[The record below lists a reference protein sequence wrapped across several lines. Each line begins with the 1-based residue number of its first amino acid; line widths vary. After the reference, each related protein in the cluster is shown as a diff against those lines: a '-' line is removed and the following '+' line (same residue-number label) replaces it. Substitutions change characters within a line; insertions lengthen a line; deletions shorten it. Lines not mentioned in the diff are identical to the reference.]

1 MSYNSKYTGAEVEAL
16 LDKLAID
23 KEDFFIWSWNGNVY
37 GNLLEGEYD
46 KIKNTTLVLI
56 NALGTEAQYMI
67 PVARN
72 IDGDNIVLTIHV
84 SDSEGLV
91 NLTFTFTKEGTWQLV
106 TYEQSFITEEQLNS
120 KQDEITDLDTI
131 RAGAAAG
138 ATALQSVPSEYVT
151 ESELTNKGYATT
163 SALNGKQDKLTSGTN
178 IKTINGQSLLGSG
191 NITISGGGAV
201 PTKLSQLENDTNF
214 VALQGEELPYIETSG
229 LYDPISGFLYSLPRD
244 EWIGD
249 EDKKLA
255 GVVNIG
261 GFNLVECQGITG
273 SSGDIIVLPREADGY
288 EDDILVT
295 RSYLKTINGQS
306 LIGSG
311 NITISG
317 SGGSSSGGGKEYV
330 EAPIMEEP
338 MGVVI
343 DFNAIALEPNK
354 VYVATACEVTYLNI
368 TYVATT
374 DSLCDEYS
382 VLFKAAPDGAMIAF
396 PDEWLVKG
404 DDSVLTGYIEVN
416 IVRTTYQGNDVFK
429 AIVTNFEYE

>member
-311 NITISG
+311 DITISG
-317 SGGSSSGGGKEYV
+317 GSGGGLANYPIEWPFVDGVVELVPNTYYVVEPQLGQSEIAFSLATPTDDTIVNEYV
-330 EAPIMEEP
+330 VQINNKW
-338 MGVVI
+338 GI
-343 DFNAIALEPNK
+343 DDKTLSFPS
-354 VYVATACEVTYLNI
+354 NI
-368 TYVATT
+368 TWKDGDYPT
-374 DSLCDEYS
+374 LKYGK
-382 VLFKAAPDGAMIAF
+382 VLVI
-396 PDEWLVKG
+396 
-404 DDSVLTGYIEVN
+404 S
-416 IVRTTYQGNDVFK
+416 IVDNLAVYAEF
-429 AIVTNFEYE
+429 

>member
-191 NITISGGGAV
+191 NITIDGGSGGVSQEAFDSLV
-201 PTKLSQLENDTNF
+201 NTVDNIDADVAQLTKDVQEKQDKLVSGTN
-214 VALQGEELPYIETSG
+214 I
-229 LYDPISGFLYSLPRD
+229 
-244 EWIGD
+244 
-249 EDKKLA
+249 
-255 GVVNIG
+255 
-261 GFNLVECQGITG
+261 
-273 SSGDIIVLPREADGY
+273 
-288 EDDILVT
+288 
-295 RSYLKTINGQS
+295 KTINGQS
-306 LIGSG
+306 LLGG
-311 NITISG
+311 GDITIE
-317 SGGSSSGGGKEYV
+317 GGGGGANYPE
-330 EAPIMEEP
+330 EWLTIMEE
-338 MGVVI
+338 
-343 DFNAIALEPNK
+343 
-354 VYVATACEVTYLNI
+354 EVTLQPNVYYHIDIMVI
-368 TYVATT
+368 T
-374 DSLCDEYS
+374 SLDINLESPTNYEIVNEYIFQINKGYNTQDMTIS
-382 VLFKAAPDGAMIAF
+382 FPSGIIWKDGNVPTLKNDKVLVVSI
-396 PDEWLVKG
+396 
-404 DDSVLTGYIEVN
+404 VN
-416 IVRTTYQGNDVFK
+416 NLAVYAEF
-429 AIVTNFEYE
+429 